1 MISKACYVAAY
12 RRKLELMA
20 AQGVDLHLIVP
31 PYWRFGS
38 RKAPLE
44 PGNDRGYELI
54 VENPVFNGR
63 HHFHF
68 YPRLGR
74 WLDRIRPDIVHIDEE
89 PYDLVAFQALR
100 VAKRRGARIVFFTW
114 QNLDRDFPYP
124 FRVIERWVLNG
135 ADAAVAGNR
144 DGEAVLRRKGFRGP
158 IDVIP
163 QFGVDE
169 ERFSPAGKGNN
180 AAIFQVGYVG
190 RLVPEKGVF
199 DLLEACTGLDF
210 DWRLRFVGA
219 GPAEAKLRE
228 KCRSLGVED
237 RVEIG
242 GGVPSD
248 EVPGILTQL
257 DCLVLPSLSTPI
269 WKEQFGRVLIEAM
282 ACEVAV
288 VANDSGEIPNVVG
301 DGGIIV
307 AEGDIEALRAAIGK
321 LRRDPD
327 ERRRL
332 ARRGRER
339 VLAHFTQRHI
349 AGETVALYERM
360 LGGAVRT
367 PKIEEASE

>member
-1 MISKACYVAAY
+1 MISKACYVATY

-44 PGNDRGYELI
+44 PGNDRGYEVI
-54 VENPVFNGR
+54 VENPVFNGH

-68 YPRLGR
+68 YPRLNR

-89 PYDLVAFQALR
+89 PYDFVTFQALR
-100 VAKRRGARIVFFTW
+100 AAKRRGARIVFFTW
-114 QNLDRDFPYP
+114 QNLDRTFPFP
-124 FRVIERWVLNG
+124 FHAIERWVLEG

-144 DGEAVLRRKGFRGP
+144 DGESVLRRKGFRGP
-158 IDVIP
+158 IEVIP

-169 ERFSPAGKGNN
+169 ERFSPARQERNSG
-180 AAIFQVGYVG
+180 IFQVGYVG

-199 DLLEACTGLDF
+199 DLLEACAGLEF
-210 DWRLRFVGA
+210 DWRLRYVGS
-219 GPAEAKLRE
+219 GAEEARLRE
-228 KCRSLGVED
+228 RCQSLGVEG

-248 EVPGILTQL
+248 EIPRVFSQL
-257 DCLVLPSLSTPI
+257 DCLVVPSLSTPR

-288 VANDSGEIPNVVG
+288 VGNDSGEIPNVVG

-307 AEGDIEALRAAIGK
+307 AEGDVGALRSAIGK
-321 LRRDPD
+321 LQRDPD

-332 ARRGRER
+332 ARRGRDR
-339 VLAHFTQRHI
+339 VLARFTQRHV
-349 AGETVALYERM
+349 ASETVALYKRM
-360 LGGAVRT
+360 LGEAVGM
-367 PKIEEASE
+367 PKIEEVSG